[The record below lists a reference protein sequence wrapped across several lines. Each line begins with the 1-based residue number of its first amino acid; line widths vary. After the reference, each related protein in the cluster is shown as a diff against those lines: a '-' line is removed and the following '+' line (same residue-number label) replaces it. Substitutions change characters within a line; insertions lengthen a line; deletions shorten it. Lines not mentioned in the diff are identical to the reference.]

1 MKQFLEETHGKLKD
15 TETNQVSYP
24 PHNAT
29 EWDGNTGTVKNEL
42 NPWLRTIAYN
52 ADWNPDKCFAAFPA
66 SKLFNDEASLSS
78 TFQQVNAEKV
88 NFEQFINKPTPVNG
102 TIHDRMAEFIASRNE
117 MCLYSSQIQREQV
130 VHFAGKAKLAGGR
143 LLVHFYAFLFF
154 ADWKTDLWMKRFVR
168 DHVRYI
174 DDIQCVSTW

>member
-66 SKLFNDEASLSS
+66 SKSLNDEATLSS

-143 LLVHFYAFLFF
+143 LLVHFYAFL
-154 ADWKTDLWMKRFVR
+154 LFVE
-168 DHVRYI
+168 
-174 DDIQCVSTW
+174 